1 MRLSNKFNI
10 NRKLILILVITIILG
25 AIVINP
31 EVYITSC
38 LNGIMVWATVV
49 LPALLPFMFFTKTLT
64 ELGVADILA
73 SKFKLFPK
81 IFKVPSLAIYVFILS
96 ILSGYPVGAKIV
108 ADLYESGVIS
118 KEEAYKIT
126 TFTSNSGPMFI
137 LGSVG
142 IGMLTSRKLGIIILI
157 SHILGALI
165 NGLIYRNHKEKN
177 TEINKKIIEKNNLS
191 IGDLMWNTVHSVLII
206 GGFIA
211 LFFVIIEIINNLNI
225 FSPISNLFSKIF
237 NCDANIFTAIF
248 NGIFE
253 ITRGCL
259 DISKLG
265 LSELI
270 SGTLCTFII
279 SFGGLAT
286 AMQALVF
293 LKKFDMRFSFFIKQK
308 ITHAIFASVISF
320 ILLLIF

>member
-1 MRLSNKFNI
+1 MRLSNKFSI

-108 ADLYESGVIS
+108 ADLYESGAIS

-165 NGLIYRNHKEKN
+165 NGLIYRNHKEN
-177 TEINKKIIEKNNLS
+177 STEINKKIIEKNNLS

-265 LSELI
+265 LSELV

-286 AMQALVF
+286 TMQALVF

>member
-1 MRLSNKFNI
+1 MRLSNKFSI

-49 LPALLPFMFFTKTLT
+49 LPALLPFIFFTKTLT

-108 ADLYESGVIS
+108 ADLYESGAIS

-142 IGMLTSRKLGIIILI
+142 IGMLTSRNLGIIILI

-165 NGLIYRNHKEKN
+165 NGLIYRNHKEN
-177 TEINKKIIEKNNLS
+177 STEINKKIIEKNNLS

-211 LFFVIIEIINNLNI
+211 LFFVIIEIINYLNI

-286 AMQALVF
+286 TMQALVF

>member
-1 MRLSNKFNI
+1 MRLSNKFSI

-49 LPALLPFMFFTKTLT
+49 LPALLPFIFFTKTLT

-108 ADLYESGVIS
+108 ADLYESGAIS

-142 IGMLTSRKLGIIILI
+142 IGMLTSRNLGIIILI

-165 NGLIYRNHKEKN
+165 NGLIYRNHKEN
-177 TEINKKIIEKNNLS
+177 STEINKKIIEKNNLS

-211 LFFVIIEIINNLNI
+211 LFFVIIEIINYLNI

-265 LSELI
+265 LSELV

-286 AMQALVF
+286 TMQALVF

>member
-1 MRLSNKFNI
+1 MI
-10 NRKLILILVITIILG
+10 VCILLG
-25 AIVINP
+25 AIIINP
-31 EVYITSC
+31 AIYITSC
-38 LNGIMVWATVV
+38 LNGIIVWATVV

-64 ELGVADILA
+64 ELGVAEILA
-73 SKFKLFPK
+73 TKFKLFPK
-81 IFKVPSLAIYVFILS
+81 IFKVPSVAVYVFVLS

-108 ADLYESGVIS
+108 ADLYESGNIT

-142 IGMLTSRKLGIIILI
+142 IGMFANKKLGIIILI

-177 TEINKKIIEKNNLS
+177 LEKNKKIIVKNNLS
-191 IGDLMWNTVHSVLII
+191 LGELMWNTVNSVLII

-211 LFFVIIEIINNLNI
+211 LFFVIIEILNNLHI
-225 FSPISNLFSKIF
+225 FPPISNLFSSIF
-237 NCDANIFTAIF
+237 NCNSNIFNAIF

-265 LSELI
+265 LNEFF
-270 SGTLCTFII
+270 SGLLCTFII

-286 AMQALVF
+286 AMQAFVF

-308 ITHAIFASVISF
+308 ITHAIFASIISIIILF
-320 ILLLIF
+320 IF

>member
-1 MRLSNKFNI
+1 MRLSNKFSI

-108 ADLYESGVIS
+108 ADLYESGAIS

-142 IGMLTSRKLGIIILI
+142 IGMLASRKLGIIILI

-308 ITHAIFASVISF
+308 ITHAIFASVIYF

>member
-1 MRLSNKFNI
+1 MRLSNKFSI

-108 ADLYESGVIS
+108 ADLYESGAIS

-126 TFTSNSGPMFI
+126 TFTSNSGPMFV

-165 NGLIYRNHKEKN
+165 NGLIYRNHKEN
-177 TEINKKIIEKNNLS
+177 STEINKKIIEKNNLS

-265 LSELI
+265 LSELT

>member
-1 MRLSNKFNI
+1 MRLSNKFSI

-108 ADLYESGVIS
+108 ADLYESGAIS

-126 TFTSNSGPMFI
+126 TFTSNSGPMFV

-165 NGLIYRNHKEKN
+165 NGLIYRNHKEN
-177 TEINKKIIEKNNLS
+177 STEINKKIIEKNNLS

-265 LSELI
+265 LSELV

-286 AMQALVF
+286 TMQALVF

-308 ITHAIFASVISF
+308 ITHAIFASVIYF

>member
-1 MRLSNKFNI
+1 MRLSNKFSI

-108 ADLYESGVIS
+108 ADLYESGAIS

-308 ITHAIFASVISF
+308 ITHAIFASVIYF

>member
-1 MRLSNKFNI
+1 MRLSNKFKI
-10 NRKLILILVITIILG
+10 NKNVILIFIILILLIAII
-25 AIVINP
+25 VNP
-31 EVYITSC
+31 AVYITSC
-38 LNGIMVWATVV
+38 LNGLVVWATVV

-73 SKFKLFPK
+73 TKFKLFPK
-81 IFKVPSLAIYVFILS
+81 IFKVPSVAIYVFVLS

-108 ADLYESGVIS
+108 ADLYQNGSIT

-142 IGMLTSRKLGIIILI
+142 IGMLASKKLGIIILI

-165 NGLIYRNHKEKN
+165 NGLLYRNHKEKN
-177 TEINKKIIEKNNLS
+177 IEINKKIILKNNSS
-191 IGDLMWNTVHSVLII
+191 IGELMWNTVHSVLII

-211 LFFVIIEIINNLNI
+211 LFFVIIEILNNLNI
-225 FSPISNLFSKIF
+225 FYPISSLFSKIF
-237 NCDANIFTAIF
+237 NLDINIFNSIF

-265 LSELI
+265 LNEFFTGI
-270 SGTLCTFII
+270 LCTFII

-286 AMQALVF
+286 TMQALVF
-293 LKKFDMRFSFFIKQK
+293 LKKFDMKMSFFIKQK
-308 ITHAIFASVISF
+308 ITHAIFASVIST

>member
-1 MRLSNKFNI
+1 MRLSNKFSI

-49 LPALLPFMFFTKTLT
+49 LPALLPFIFFTKTLT

-108 ADLYESGVIS
+108 ADLYESGAIS

-165 NGLIYRNHKEKN
+165 NGLIYRNHKEN
-177 TEINKKIIEKNNLS
+177 STEINKKIIEKNNLS

-265 LSELI
+265 LSELV

-308 ITHAIFASVISF
+308 ITHAIFASVIYF

>member
-1 MRLSNKFNI
+1 MRLSNKFSI

-108 ADLYESGVIS
+108 ADLYESGAIS

-142 IGMLTSRKLGIIILI
+142 IGMLASRKLGIIILI

-165 NGLIYRNHKEKN
+165 NGLIYRNHKEN
-177 TEINKKIIEKNNLS
+177 STEINKKIIEKNNLS

-286 AMQALVF
+286 TMQALVF

-308 ITHAIFASVISF
+308 ITHAIFASVIYF

>member
-1 MRLSNKFNI
+1 MRLSNKFSI

-108 ADLYESGVIS
+108 ADLYESGAIS

-165 NGLIYRNHKEKN
+165 NGLIYRNHKEN
-177 TEINKKIIEKNNLS
+177 STEINKKIIEKNNLS

-308 ITHAIFASVISF
+308 ITHAIFASVIYF

>member
-1 MRLSNKFNI
+1 MRLSNKFSI

-108 ADLYESGVIS
+108 ADLYERGAIS

-165 NGLIYRNHKEKN
+165 NGLIYRNHKEN
-177 TEINKKIIEKNNLS
+177 STEINKKIIEKNNLS

-211 LFFVIIEIINNLNI
+211 LFFVIIEIINYLNI

-308 ITHAIFASVISF
+308 ITHAIFASVIYF

>member
-1 MRLSNKFNI
+1 MRLSNKFSI

-108 ADLYESGVIS
+108 ADLYESGAIS

-165 NGLIYRNHKEKN
+165 NGLIYRNHKEN
-177 TEINKKIIEKNNLS
+177 STEINKKIIEKNNLS

-265 LSELI
+265 LSELV

-308 ITHAIFASVISF
+308 ITHAIFASVIYF

>member
-1 MRLSNKFNI
+1 MRLSNKFSI

-108 ADLYESGVIS
+108 ADLYESGAIS

-126 TFTSNSGPMFI
+126 TFTSNSGPMFV

-165 NGLIYRNHKEKN
+165 NGLIYRNHKEN
-177 TEINKKIIEKNNLS
+177 STEINKKIIEKNNLS

-265 LSELI
+265 LSELV

-308 ITHAIFASVISF
+308 ITHAIFASVIYF

>member
-1 MRLSNKFNI
+1 MRLSNKFSI

-108 ADLYESGVIS
+108 ADLYESGAIS

-142 IGMLTSRKLGIIILI
+142 IGMLASRKLGIIILI

-165 NGLIYRNHKEKN
+165 NGLIYRNHKEN
-177 TEINKKIIEKNNLS
+177 STEINKKIIEKNNLS

-259 DISKLG
+259 NISKLG
-265 LSELI
+265 LSELV

-308 ITHAIFASVISF
+308 ITHAIFASVIYF

>member
-1 MRLSNKFNI
+1 MRLSNKFSI

-108 ADLYESGVIS
+108 ADLYESGAIS

-126 TFTSNSGPMFI
+126 TFTSNSGPMFV

-165 NGLIYRNHKEKN
+165 NGLIYRNHKEN
-177 TEINKKIIEKNNLS
+177 STEINKKIIEKNNLS

-259 DISKLG
+259 NISKLG
-265 LSELI
+265 LSELV

-286 AMQALVF
+286 TMQALVF

>member
-1 MRLSNKFNI
+1 MRLSNKFSI

-108 ADLYESGVIS
+108 ADLYESGAIS

-142 IGMLTSRKLGIIILI
+142 IGMLASRKLGIIILI

-165 NGLIYRNHKEKN
+165 NGLIYRNHKEN
-177 TEINKKIIEKNNLS
+177 STEINKKIIEKNNLS

-265 LSELI
+265 LSELV

-308 ITHAIFASVISF
+308 ITHAIFASVIYF

>member
-1 MRLSNKFNI
+1 MRLSNKFSI

-108 ADLYESGVIS
+108 ADLYESGAIS

-142 IGMLTSRKLGIIILI
+142 IGMLASKKLGIIILI

-165 NGLIYRNHKEKN
+165 NGLIYRNHKEN
-177 TEINKKIIEKNNLS
+177 STEINKKIIEKNNLS

-211 LFFVIIEIINNLNI
+211 LFFVIIEIINYLNI

-265 LSELI
+265 LSELV

-308 ITHAIFASVISF
+308 ITHAIFASVIYF

>member
-1 MRLSNKFNI
+1 MRLSNKFSI
-10 NRKLILILVITIILG
+10 NKKLILIMIVCILLG
-25 AIVINP
+25 AIIINP
-31 EVYITSC
+31 AIYITSC
-38 LNGIMVWATVV
+38 LNGIIVWATVV

-64 ELGVADILA
+64 ELGVAEILA
-73 SKFKLFPK
+73 TKFKLFPK
-81 IFKVPSLAIYVFILS
+81 IFKVPSVAVYVFVLS

-108 ADLYESGVIS
+108 ADLYESGNIT

-142 IGMLTSRKLGIIILI
+142 IGMFANKKLGIIILI

-177 TEINKKIIEKNNLS
+177 LEKNKKIIVKNNLS
-191 IGDLMWNTVHSVLII
+191 LGELMWNTVNSVLII

-211 LFFVIIEIINNLNI
+211 LFFVIIEILNNLHI
-225 FSPISNLFSKIF
+225 FPPISNLFSSIF
-237 NCDANIFTAIF
+237 NCNSNIFNAIF

-265 LSELI
+265 LNEFF
-270 SGTLCTFII
+270 SGLLCTFII

-286 AMQALVF
+286 AMQAFVF

-308 ITHAIFASVISF
+308 ITHAIFASIISIIILF
-320 ILLLIF
+320 IF

>member
-1 MRLSNKFNI
+1 MRLSNKFSI

-108 ADLYESGVIS
+108 ADLYESGAIS

-165 NGLIYRNHKEKN
+165 NGLIYRNHKEN
-177 TEINKKIIEKNNLS
+177 STEINKKIIEKNNLS

-259 DISKLG
+259 NISKLG
-265 LSELI
+265 LSELV

-308 ITHAIFASVISF
+308 ITHAIFASVIYF

>member
-1 MRLSNKFNI
+1 MRLSNKFSI

-108 ADLYESGVIS
+108 ADLYESGAIS

-211 LFFVIIEIINNLNI
+211 LFFVIIEIINYLNI

>member
-1 MRLSNKFNI
+1 MRLSNKFSI
-10 NRKLILILVITIILG
+10 NKKLILIMIVCILLG
-25 AIVINP
+25 AIIINP
-31 EVYITSC
+31 AIYITSC
-38 LNGIMVWATVV
+38 LNGIIVWATVV

-64 ELGVADILA
+64 ELGVAEILA
-73 SKFKLFPK
+73 TKFKLFPK
-81 IFKVPSLAIYVFILS
+81 IFKVPSVAVYVFVLS

-108 ADLYESGVIS
+108 ADLYESGNIT

-142 IGMLTSRKLGIIILI
+142 IGMFANKKLGIIILI

-165 NGLIYRNHKEKN
+165 NGLVYRNHKEKN
-177 TEINKKIIEKNNLS
+177 LEKNKKIIIKNNLS
-191 IGDLMWNTVHSVLII
+191 LGELMWNTVNSVLII

-211 LFFVIIEIINNLNI
+211 LFFVIIEILNNLHI
-225 FSPISNLFSKIF
+225 FSQISNLFSSIF
-237 NCDANIFTAIF
+237 NCNSNIFNAIF

-265 LSELI
+265 LNEFF
-270 SGTLCTFII
+270 SGLLCTFII

-286 AMQALVF
+286 AMQAFVF

-308 ITHAIFASVISF
+308 ITHAIFASIISIIILF
-320 ILLLIF
+320 IF

>member
-1 MRLSNKFNI
+1 MRLSNKFSI

-108 ADLYESGVIS
+108 ADLYESGAIS

-142 IGMLTSRKLGIIILI
+142 IGMLTSKKLGIIILI

-165 NGLIYRNHKEKN
+165 NGLIYRNHKEN
-177 TEINKKIIEKNNLS
+177 STEINKKIIEKNNLS

-308 ITHAIFASVISF
+308 ITHAIFASVIYF

>member
-108 ADLYESGVIS
+108 ADLYESGAIS

-142 IGMLTSRKLGIIILI
+142 IGMLTSKKLGIIILI

-265 LSELI
+265 LSELV

-308 ITHAIFASVISF
+308 ITHAIFASVIYF

>member
-1 MRLSNKFNI
+1 MI
-10 NRKLILILVITIILG
+10 VCILLG
-25 AIVINP
+25 AIIINP
-31 EVYITSC
+31 AIYITSC
-38 LNGIMVWATVV
+38 LNGIIVWATVV

-64 ELGVADILA
+64 ELGVAEILA
-73 SKFKLFPK
+73 TKFKLFPK
-81 IFKVPSLAIYVFILS
+81 IFKVPSVAVYVFVLS

-108 ADLYESGVIS
+108 ADLYESGNIT

-142 IGMLTSRKLGIIILI
+142 IGMFANKKLGIIILI

-165 NGLIYRNHKEKN
+165 NGLVYRNHKEKN
-177 TEINKKIIEKNNLS
+177 LEKNKKIIVKNNLS
-191 IGDLMWNTVHSVLII
+191 LGELMWNTVNSVLII

-211 LFFVIIEIINNLNI
+211 LFFVIIEILNNLHI
-225 FSPISNLFSKIF
+225 FSPISNLFSSIF
-237 NCDANIFTAIF
+237 NCNSNIFNAIF

-265 LSELI
+265 LNEFF
-270 SGTLCTFII
+270 SGLLCTFII

-286 AMQALVF
+286 AMQAFVF

-308 ITHAIFASVISF
+308 ITHAIFASIISIIILF
-320 ILLLIF
+320 IF

>member
-1 MRLSNKFNI
+1 MRLSNKFSI
-10 NRKLILILVITIILG
+10 NKKLILIMIVCILLGVII
-25 AIVINP
+25 INP
-31 EVYITSC
+31 AIYITSC
-38 LNGIMVWATVV
+38 LNGIIVWATVV

-64 ELGVADILA
+64 ELGVAEILA
-73 SKFKLFPK
+73 TKFKLFPK
-81 IFKVPSLAIYVFILS
+81 IFKVPSVAVYVFVLS

-108 ADLYESGVIS
+108 ADLYESGNIT

-142 IGMLTSRKLGIIILI
+142 IGMFANKKLGIIILI

-177 TEINKKIIEKNNLS
+177 LEKNKKIIVKNNLS
-191 IGDLMWNTVHSVLII
+191 LGELMWNTVNSVLII

-211 LFFVIIEIINNLNI
+211 LFFVIIEILNNLHI
-225 FSPISNLFSKIF
+225 FSPISNLFSSIF
-237 NCDANIFTAIF
+237 NCNSNIFNAIF

-265 LSELI
+265 LNEFF
-270 SGTLCTFII
+270 SGLLCTFII

-286 AMQALVF
+286 AMQAFVF

-308 ITHAIFASVISF
+308 ITHAIFASIISIIILF
-320 ILLLIF
+320 IF